1 MLVYTLTQLNKDLN
15 NYFVKIIFEHLEKNI
30 LYGNVYGIPRRNQR
44 EAVDWLQYNLLLFQL
59 PCD

>member
-30 LYGNVYGIPRRNQR
+30 LNANVYSIPRRNQR

-59 PCD
+59 PRD